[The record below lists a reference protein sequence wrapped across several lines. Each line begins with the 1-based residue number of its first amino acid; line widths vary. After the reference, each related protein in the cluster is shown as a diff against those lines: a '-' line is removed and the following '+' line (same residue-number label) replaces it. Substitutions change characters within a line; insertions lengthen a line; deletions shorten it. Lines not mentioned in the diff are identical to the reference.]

1 MSNHLHPVPE
11 EAEPGPDGGS
21 WSPRRSW
28 DEVSWPEDLED
39 ELEALEFE
47 PIARP
52 RWWRWVALIVI
63 LALVVA
69 TPIAYG
75 ISVLLR

>member
-1 MSNHLHPVPE
+1 MSNHLGRGAE
-11 EAEPGPDGGS
+11 EAEPDPDDGS

-28 DEVSWPEDLED
+28 DEVSWED

>member
-11 EAEPGPDGGS
+11 EAEPGPDDGS
-21 WSPRRSW
+21 WRPIRRSW
-28 DEVSWPEDLED
+28 DETSWED

-47 PIARP
+47 PLARP
-52 RWWRWVALIVI
+52 RWWRWVALAVV

-69 TPIAYG
+69 TPVAYG

>member
-11 EAEPGPDGGS
+11 EAEPGPDEASGLA
-21 WSPRRSW
+21 RRSP
-28 DEVSWPEDLED
+28 DEASWED
-39 ELEALEFE
+39 ELSALDFE

-52 RWWRWVALIVI
+52 RWWRWVALIVV

-69 TPIAYG
+69 TPVAYG

>member
-1 MSNHLHPVPE
+1 MSNHLHPVPG
-11 EAEPGPDGGS
+11 EAEPGPDDPP

-28 DEVSWPEDLED
+28 DEVSWED